1 MSGLDTRGEPP
12 RLVPDRRPPAARAQR
27 APRLTPPPSG
37 MPGAC
42 QTGGCGGPEPALPPP
57 PSFGE
62 VRVDGT
68 EIAPEAIAGEI
79 QHHPAPDAET
89 AWREAAR
96 ALVIRELLLR
106 EARRCGIEPE
116 PEADEAGRRE
126 SEDDALIRALLDEAV
141 VPAEPDEAEC
151 RRFFEARRDR
161 FRTPDLFEV
170 AHVLI
175 EPARDDPDAWDAAET
190 QARAVIAE
198 VGDDAA
204 AFAAAARELSACPS
218 AQQDGSLGQVRRGE
232 LLPVVQAA
240 LEAIPEGT
248 TRREPVRS
256 PHGWHVLRLHRRI
269 AGRALPYEVVSAKIA
284 ETLGA
289 RSWSLAATRYV
300 AGLAAGADIRGV
312 TVEPAGQPGI
322 GPGAS

>member
-1 MSGLDTRGEPP
+1 MSARSDSIDRGAPP
-12 RLVPDRRPPAARAQR
+12 RLVPDRRPPAARAQL
-27 APRLTPPPSG
+27 APRLAPA

-42 QTGGCGGPEPALPPP
+42 VTGGCGGPEPALPPP

-62 VRVDGT
+62 VRVDGV
-68 EIAPEAIAGEI
+68 EIPAEAIAREI

-96 ALVIRELLLR
+96 ALVVRELLLR
-106 EARRCGIEPE
+106 EARRRGVEAE

-126 SEDDALIRALLDEAV
+126 SDDDALVRALLDEAV
-141 VPAEPDEAEC
+141 EPEAPDEAEC
-151 RRFFEARRDR
+151 RRFFEARRER

-175 EPARDDPDAWDAAET
+175 APEADDEAAWNAAEAR
-190 QARAVIAE
+190 ARAVIAE
-198 VGDDAA
+198 VGDNPA
-204 AFAAAARELSACPS
+204 AFAAAARTLSACPS
-218 AQQDGSLGQVRRGE
+218 AAQDGALGQVRRGE

-256 PHGWHVLRLHRRI
+256 PHGWHVLRLHRRH
-269 AGRALPYEVVSAKIA
+269 AGRALPFEAVSAKIA

-289 RSWSLAATRYV
+289 RGWSLAATRFV
-300 AGLAAGADIRGV
+300 AALAARAEIEGV
-312 TVEPAGQPGI
+312 TVEPAG
-322 GPGAS
+322 

>member
-1 MSGLDTRGEPP
+1 
-12 RLVPDRRPPAARAQR
+12 
-27 APRLTPPPSG
+27 

-42 QTGGCGGPEPALPPP
+42 VTGGCGGPEPSLPPP

-62 VRVDGT
+62 VSIDGA
-68 EIAPEAIAGEI
+68 EISPEAIAREI

-106 EARRCGIEPE
+106 EARRRGIEPE

-126 SEDDALIRALLDEAV
+126 SDDDALVRGLLDEAV

-151 RRFFEARRDR
+151 RRFYAARRDR

-170 AHVLI
+170 AHVLL
-175 EPARDDPDAWDAAET
+175 EPERDDPAAWDAAET
-190 QARAVIAE
+190 QAHAVITQ
-198 VGDDAA
+198 VGDDPA
-204 AFAAAARELSACPS
+204 AFAAAARALSACPS

-248 TRREPVRS
+248 VRREPVRS

-269 AGRALPYEVVSAKIA
+269 AGRDLPFEAVAGRIA

-300 AGLAAGADIRGV
+300 AGLAARADIRGV
-312 TVEPAGQPGI
+312 TIEPAA
-322 GPGAS
+322 GPGVA